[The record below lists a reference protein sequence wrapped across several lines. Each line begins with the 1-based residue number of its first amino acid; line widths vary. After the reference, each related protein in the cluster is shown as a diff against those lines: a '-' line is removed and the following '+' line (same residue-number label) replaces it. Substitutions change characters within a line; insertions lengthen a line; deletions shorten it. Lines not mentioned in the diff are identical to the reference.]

1 MATNNGNVAMTVTVN
16 QPATMP
22 PSLPIEGY
30 VTLTDY
36 DLDTLADYEE
46 EAQRK
51 GHFELLF
58 PLSKNID

>member
-1 MATNNGNVAMTVTVN
+1 MT
-16 QPATMP
+16 
-22 PSLPIEGY
+22 SLPTEGY

-58 PLSKNID
+58 PLSKNIDQYKGYL